1 MKKQYIEKATKLD
14 LRKAGQ
20 QEKKKEDQSGLV
32 EGKIETKNEIAKK
45 MKEEGLDVEIIVK
58 VTGLAKEEIEK
69 L

>member
-1 MKKQYIEKATKLD
+1 MKLD
-14 LRKAGQ
+14 LQKEEQ
-20 QEKKKEDQSGLV
+20 QEKKREKWNGLA
-32 EGKIETKNEIAKK
+32 EGEKKGIAKRNDEIAKK

>member
-1 MKKQYIEKATKLD
+1 MKLALLKEKWNGLEE
-14 LRKAGQ
+14 G
-20 QEKKKEDQSGLV
+20 EKK
-32 EGKIETKNEIAKK
+32 GKAERNNEIAKK